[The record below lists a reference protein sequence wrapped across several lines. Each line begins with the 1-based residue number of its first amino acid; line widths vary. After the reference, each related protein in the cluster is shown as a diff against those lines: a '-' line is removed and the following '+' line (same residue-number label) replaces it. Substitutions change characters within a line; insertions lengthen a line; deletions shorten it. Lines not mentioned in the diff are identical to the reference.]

1 MRKNE
6 SKPVLETAR
15 LFLREMTEANL
26 DDLKE
31 ILQDE
36 KVMTAYEGAFSEKEV
51 RDWLSRQQKRYRE
64 SSHTL
69 GLWAVVDKQTGE
81 MLGQCGATEQNW
93 NGETVLEIGYLFKR
107 KHWKHGYAIEA
118 AKACKAYVFDVLNQN
133 AVYSII
139 RDTNRNS
146 QSVAKRNGMD
156 IVDHWTKHYRGVDM
170 PHDLWRAE
178 KRVCDEVFLWYSE
191 NEK

>member
-15 LFLREMTEANL
+15 LFLREMTEADL

-107 KHWKHGYAIEA
+107 IRHRGGEGVQSVRVRRTQSKRG
-118 AKACKAYVFDVLNQN
+118 VFDHPRHESKQ
-133 AVYSII
+133 SKRSETK
-139 RDTNRNS
+139 RDGHRRPLDKALPGRGHAARF
-146 QSVAKRNGMD
+146 VAGGKKG
-156 IVDHWTKHYRGVDM
+156 
-170 PHDLWRAE
+170 L
-178 KRVCDEVFLWYSE
+178 
-191 NEK
+191 

>member
-15 LFLREMTEANL
+15 LFLREMTEADL

-51 RDWLSRQQKRYRE
+51 RDWLSRQQNDIENRATRSDCGRSSTSKRARC
-64 SSHTL
+64 SASA
-69 GLWAVVDKQTGE
+69 GRPSKTGTAKPCWKSGTCSKGNTGS
-81 MLGQCGATEQNW
+81 MDTPSRRRRRA
-93 NGETVLEIGYLFKR
+93 KR
-107 KHWKHGYAIEA
+107 TCSTYSIK
-118 AKACKAYVFDVLNQN
+118 N

-146 QSVAKRNGMD
+146 QNVAKRNGMD